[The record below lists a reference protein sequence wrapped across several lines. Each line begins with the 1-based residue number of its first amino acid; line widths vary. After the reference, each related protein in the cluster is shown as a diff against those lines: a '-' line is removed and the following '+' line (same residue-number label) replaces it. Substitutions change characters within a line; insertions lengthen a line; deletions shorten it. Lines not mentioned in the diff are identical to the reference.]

1 MATATFTGKGRGK
14 AAPEEQFRDDTEVDT
29 EEDLPLVLEDAAQ
42 KPKEGKQGAS
52 KSKGKKK
59 AQATEGV
66 EAPPEETPPNPKST
80 KPHTDPAPAEP
91 QPGTSKAPAEDPT
104 QAPTDETAQLA
115 TRNPN
120 EDEPPAPTK
129 YIRAYQAAGKKWLDT
144 VVKDGEAA
152 YIRLFDQLLKLGNPY
167 IDNFDQAVREQ
178 VLKCIRDKTGRF
190 LDDDDF
196 MTYIETEEEK
206 QKPRYT
212 FTGDAKAALTD
223 YYDAVHALCK
233 AQRNFTK
240 STQVLEKKITD
251 KSVFLDI
258 IKQVQLPSVKVEI
271 RTVEELERMEGKTY
285 RDLTL
290 MCYLPNFKRINPNA
304 KEQTRMMAAYIYCVL
319 YEQITGVRAS
329 QTGCTVDFK
338 CPTMPFKRLITG
350 KRQPGGPGRSSEGR
364 AKSSRNLEDVTEAEG
379 STPAKRTR
387 KATKSATATKAKP
400 KGRGAKG
407 K

>member
-1 MATATFTGKGRGK
+1 M
-14 AAPEEQFRDDTEVDT
+14 
-29 EEDLPLVLEDAAQ
+29 
-42 KPKEGKQGAS
+42 
-52 KSKGKKK
+52 
-59 AQATEGV
+59 QATEGA
-66 EAPPEETPPNPKST
+66 EAPPEETPPDPEST

-91 QPGTSKAPAEDPT
+91 RPGTSKAPTKDPTKAPAEDPT
-104 QAPTDETAQLA
+104 QAPTEETTQPAA
-115 TRNPN
+115 RNPD

-129 YIRAYQAAGKKWLDT
+129 YVRAYQASGKNWLDT
-144 VVKDGEAA
+144 VVKDGKAA
-152 YIRLFDQLLKLGNPY
+152 YIRLFDELLKLGNPY
-167 IDNFDQAVREQ
+167 IDNFNQAVREQ

-196 MTYIETEEEK
+196 VTSVETEEEK

-223 YYDAVHALCK
+223 YYDTVHTLCE
-233 AQRNFTK
+233 AQQNFAK

-290 MCYLPNFKRINPNA
+290 MCHLPDFKRINPNA
-304 KEQTRMMAAYIYCVL
+304 KEQTRTMAAYIYCIL

-329 QTGCTVDFK
+329 QTGCAVDFK
-338 CPTMPFKRLITG
+338 CPTTPFKRLITG
-350 KRQPGGPGRSSEGR
+350 KRQPSEPGRSSEGR
-364 AKSSRNLEDVTEAEG
+364 GKSSRSLEDVAEAEG
-379 STPAKRTR
+379 STPTKRTR